1 MFLFCMLFRSCSP
14 PQIVQLAAYTP
25 DEQFGQYIMPI
36 MNLNP
41 AARQRHQIRVITVGF
56 FRMLKS
62 MQTYKVC
69 VFVRA
74 QRFILMVRY

>member
-1 MFLFCMLFRSCSP
+1 M
-14 PQIVQLAAYTP
+14 QLAAYTHN
-25 DEQFGQYIMPI
+25 DEYAQYIMPI

-62 MQTYKVC
+62 MQTYKVSTVDIFLGYVPFI
-69 VFVRA
+69 VF
-74 QRFILMVRY
+74 FSI

>member
-1 MFLFCMLFRSCSP
+1 MGFV
-14 PQIVQLAAYTP
+14 QIVQLSAFTANDQY
-25 DEQFGQYIMPI
+25 GQYIMPI

-62 MQTYKVC
+62 MQTYKV
-69 VFVRA
+69 R
-74 QRFILMVRY
+74 